1 MLDVVLPEEKIFSGH
16 SADTA
21 DRDSAVYDF
30 MEAPNCSIYTI
41 YGIYGKYL
49 YTMVSLDI
57 CILDILFLEQLL
69 LLKSF
74 LVYPNQSSIT
84 MAAGCLRSQRFF
96 VLH

>member
-16 SADTA
+16 SADT
-21 DRDSAVYDF
+21 DSDIAVYDF
-30 MEAPNCSIYTI
+30 MEAPNCS
-41 YGIYGKYL
+41 
-49 YTMVSLDI
+49 MVSLDI
-57 CILDILFLEQLL
+57 SILDILFLEQLL